1 MLLGADAT
9 SAGGRASR
17 DDARRVPR
25 APATRRA
32 GSRQPLSFTPVKF
45 CNVFGLLAVPSLIA
59 SGTGAVGAQAPRP
72 APTAVIALDPY
83 PSTTR
88 AFTVR
93 ASIRGHA
100 GVFLWD
106 TGEGVSMITPSFA
119 ARVGCTP
126 WGQITGY
133 RMTGDRLDAPHCD
146 DLAFEVQGGGVATG
160 ARSGPGDGASAPRTV
175 RLPAP
180 SVIVYDISAFTKPG
194 APPLDGA
201 LGLDVFAG
209 RAITFQLTRGTLTI
223 ESPASLAAR
232 VAPATGA
239 VSVPVRLVR
248 DAEGLALAVNLGV
261 PTAAGT
267 AWMEL
272 DSGNSG
278 PTLFIAKYLAAQ
290 FRLDT
295 AQYAP
300 QPVRFTVGDR
310 VPVQGTARMLDHM
323 AIDGNLGVTF
333 LRDWDVT
340 LDLATGRAWVAP
352 ASRS

>member
-1 MLLGADAT
+1 MHC
-9 SAGGRASR
+9 R
-17 DDARRVPR
+17 P
-25 APATRRA
+25 
-32 GSRQPLSFTPVKF
+32 
-45 CNVFGLLAVPSLIA
+45 VFGLLAVFSLVA
-59 SGTGAVGAQAPRP
+59 SNPAGSGAQAPQP
-72 APTAVIALDPY
+72 APTAVIRLDPY

-93 ASIRGHA
+93 ASVRGRA

-106 TGEGVSMITPSFA
+106 TGEGVSMITPAFA

-146 DLAFEVQGGGVATG
+146 DLAFEVQGGDAGT
-160 ARSGPGDGASAPRTV
+160 RRRDGASAPGAV

-201 LGLDVFAG
+201 PGLDVFAG
-209 RAITFQLTRGTLTI
+209 RAITFQLTRGTLTL
-223 ESPASLAAR
+223 ESPASLAVR

-239 VSVPVRLVR
+239 VEVPMRMVR

-261 PTAAGT
+261 PTGTGT

-278 PTLFIAKYLAAQ
+278 PTLFIARYLAAQ

-295 AQYAP
+295 AQHAP

-323 AIDGNLGVTF
+323 AIDGNLGATF

-352 ASRS
+352 ASRSSG

>member
-1 MLLGADAT
+1 M
-9 SAGGRASR
+9 
-17 DDARRVPR
+17 
-25 APATRRA
+25 
-32 GSRQPLSFTPVKF
+32 KF
-45 CNVFGLLAVPSLIA
+45 WNVFGPLAAPALAA
-59 SGTGAVGAQAPRP
+59 SGTAAAAGAQAPGP

-88 AFTVR
+88 AFTIR
-93 ASIRGHA
+93 ASIRGQA
-100 GVFLWD
+100 GVFLWN

-146 DLAFEVQGGGVATG
+146 DLLFEVKRTG
-160 ARSGPGDGASAPRTV
+160 AARGAGTGPGDGASARGTV
-175 RLPAP
+175 HLPAP
-180 SVIVYDISAFTKPG
+180 SVIVYDIAAFTKPG
-194 APPLDGA
+194 TPPLDGA

-209 RAITFQLTRGTLTI
+209 WAITFQLTRGTLTM

-232 VAPATGA
+232 VAPKTGA
-239 VSVPVRLVR
+239 VAVPVRVVR

-278 PTLFIAKYLAAQ
+278 PTLVIAKYLAAQ
-290 FRLDT
+290 FRLD
-295 AQYAP
+295 
-300 QPVRFTVGDR
+300 
-310 VPVQGTARMLDHM
+310 HM
-323 AIDGNLGVTF
+323 AIDGNLGVNF

-340 LDLATGRAWVAP
+340 LDLATGRAWIAP
-352 ASRS
+352 ASRL